1 MLHALL
7 HNKLDETT
15 PEPQRLEDTLTST
28 VFGTLALV
36 GADNVLAKWLQL
48 AKCVDG
54 SRGCTPMSEIRGIW
68 FWPRLALA
76 EPDVVI
82 QLGDRLF
89 VIEAKFRS
97 GRHDTA
103 HSDLKVPTDDEP
115 IADQLHRQW
124 ASLQPEHVGRGHYPH
139 DLREAIAHCSLT
151 LIYVVDARRQR
162 RAERE
167 FRESASR
174 LPPTA
179 ALRLLTWQS
188 LDELLARDDQ
198 AASRWS
204 SALRQYFELVG
215 LQGFTGVQRSL
226 QAHEMEPEVAC
237 AWKVDAQVFGRS
249 GLTKN
254 WQAQCIFEPP
264 IFSPARSWHSVDR
277 AAERIGLI
285 HAFHELHS
293 DGASTLLPAQRFHI
307 IPGIVGL
314 SLHDEVAKLVKQGL
328 HDRLRPAT
336 VFSIDMQQEDLDG

>member
-36 GADNVLAKWLQL
+36 GAGDVLAKWLQL
-48 AKCVDG
+48 AKCIDG
-54 SRGCTPMSEIRGIW
+54 SRDCTPMGEIRGIW

-82 QLGDRLF
+82 QLGDQLF

-103 HSDLKVPTDDEP
+103 HRDAKVPKDDEP

-139 DLREAIAHCSLT
+139 NLREAIAHCSLT
-151 LIYVVDARRQR
+151 LIYVVDARRRR

-167 FRESASR
+167 FRESAGR
-174 LPPTA
+174 IPPTA
-179 ALRLLTWQS
+179 TLRLLTWQA
-188 LDELLARDDQ
+188 LDELLASDDQ

-215 LQGFTGVQRSL
+215 LQGVTGVRRSV
-226 QAHEMEPEVAC
+226 QAQEMKPEVTC
-237 AWKVDAQVFGRS
+237 AWKIDAQAFGRS
-249 GLTKN
+249 GLAKN
-254 WQAQCIFEPP
+254 WQARCIFEPS

-277 AAERIGLI
+277 AAERIGLF
-285 HAFHELHS
+285 HALHELYMG
-293 DGASTLLPAQRFHI
+293 GASTLLPALRFHI
-307 IPGIVGL
+307 IAGIVGL
-314 SLHDEVAKLVKQGL
+314 SRHDGVARLVGQNP

-336 VFSIDMQQEDLDG
+336 AFSIYMQQEDLDG

>member
-28 VFGTLALV
+28 VFGTLTLV
-36 GADNVLAKWLQL
+36 GAGDVLAKWLQL
-48 AKCVDG
+48 AKCIDG
-54 SRGCTPMSEIRGIW
+54 SRDCTPMSEIRGIW

-82 QLGDRLF
+82 RLGDQLF

-97 GRHDTA
+97 GRHDTTHPDA
-103 HSDLKVPTDDEP
+103 KVPTDNEP

-124 ASLQPEHVGRGHYPH
+124 ASLQPEHVERVHYPH
-139 DLREAIAHCSLT
+139 NLREAIAQCSLT
-151 LIYVVDARRQR
+151 LIYVVDARRRR

-167 FRESASR
+167 FRESAGR
-174 LPPTA
+174 LPPSA
-179 ALRLLTWQS
+179 ILRLLTWQS
-188 LDELLARDDQ
+188 LDELLASDDQ
-198 AASRWS
+198 AASCWS
-204 SALRQYFELVG
+204 AALRQYFELIG
-215 LQGFTGVQRSL
+215 LQGFTGVHRSL
-226 QAHEMEPEVAC
+226 QAHDMKPEVAR
-237 AWKVDAQVFGRS
+237 AWNIDAQAFGRS
-249 GLTKN
+249 VLTKN
-254 WQAQCIFEPP
+254 WQAQCVFEPS

-277 AAERIGLI
+277 AAERIGLF
-285 HAFHELHS
+285 HALHELYM
-293 DGASTLLPAQRFHI
+293 GGTRTLLPAQRFHI

-314 SLHDEVAKLVKQGL
+314 SLRDGVARLVGQDP

>member
-36 GADNVLAKWLQL
+36 GAGDVLAKWLQL
-48 AKCVDG
+48 AKCIDG
-54 SRGCTPMSEIRGIW
+54 SRDCAPMSEIRGIW

-82 QLGDRLF
+82 QLGDQLF

-103 HSDLKVPTDDEP
+103 QPDAKVPTDDEP

-139 DLREAIAHCSLT
+139 NLREAIAQCSLT
-151 LIYVVDARRQR
+151 LIYVVDARRRR

-167 FRESASR
+167 FRESAGR

-179 ALRLLTWQS
+179 TLRLLTWQS
-188 LDELLARDDQ
+188 LDELLASDDQ

-215 LQGFTGVQRSL
+215 LQGFTGVHRSL
-226 QAHEMEPEVAC
+226 QAHDMRPEVAC

-264 IFSPARSWHSVDR
+264 IFSPARSWHSADP

-285 HAFHELHS
+285 HALHELHS
-293 DGASTLLPAQRFHI
+293 DGAGTLLLARRFHI
-307 IPGIVGL
+307 IPGIVGQ
-314 SLHDEVAKLVKQGL
+314 SLRDGVAKLVGKNP

-336 VFSIDMQQEDLDG
+336 VFSIYTQQEELDG